1 MLGSHVE
8 STQAGPT
15 HRTCFIHVGSVTPCR
30 ACPRPWGQVVSGETL
45 GLPFRVQSP
54 DPGPPEMDREGP
66 ESGQPRRGAHEAGL
80 GLDLCHWGPMT
91 GPWKAQGQGQWLG
104 LAPGPPRVEEEEAGS
119 RAGEGRG
126 AWCRGEGAFNYFW
139 FLITIY
145 NTF

>member
-1 MLGSHVE
+1 MEKRWDCPLGCRVL
-8 STQAGPT
+8 TQAVLRWT
-15 HRTCFIHVGSVTPCR
+15 ER
-30 ACPRPWGQVVSGETL
+30 
-45 GLPFRVQSP
+45 GLSRDSP
-54 DPGPPEMDREGP
+54 GG
-66 ESGQPRRGAHEAGL
+66 GAHEAGL

-91 GPWKAQGQGQWLG
+91 GPWKAQGQGQWRG